1 MFAIK
6 RAATLAS
13 RRPNDFIFSVTDFEA
28 STVIEFYRGAC
39 TQRNLVRKRMKL
51 HIQWLLLVLVFPF
64 FLALSSESQAVPLG
78 AGKGGSEQQG
88 VTWTETYEGSGN
100 SDGFITDINST
111 VGHGFGKHF
120 AMDMGVPYLFIQPS
134 TSKTGTTSAYGM
146 GNPYLGLRYS
156 AKGSVLDFGTS
167 LNSAIPTAS
176 TAKGLSTGHV
186 TVDWSNHLAH
196 GFDPFTPFVDF
207 GLGNSIPDTR
217 FLRRPYISYGDV
229 AHMEGGSEI
238 DLGNKFSVTASGY
251 YILPWGPQQV
261 FLRGSKASSSPTKG
275 GVSLTRDDGI
285 NVGIDYNLTR
295 SLDLSCG
302 YSRSVYSVLNTFS
315 FGIEVNVGSLLRKP
329 SKD

>member
-1 MFAIK
+1 LRFRSQSLLMAVVSPFL
-6 RAATLAS
+6 LAVS
-13 RRPNDFIFSVTDFEA
+13 
-28 STVIEFYRGAC
+28 
-39 TQRNLVRKRMKL
+39 
-51 HIQWLLLVLVFPF
+51 
-64 FLALSSESQAVPLG
+64 ALSQAMPQR
-78 AGKGGSEQQG
+78 AGKGSVEQQG
-88 VTWTETYEGSGN
+88 LTWMETYEGSGN
-100 SDGFITDINST
+100 SDGLVTDLNST
-111 VGHGFGKHF
+111 VGYIFGKHL
-120 AMDMGVPYLFIQPS
+120 AMNMGVPYLFIAPS
-134 TSKTGTTSAYGM
+134 TSKTGATSAYGM

-156 AKGSVLDFGTS
+156 TKGSALDFSTS

-176 TAKGLSTGHV
+176 TKKGLSTGHV
-186 TVDWSNHLAH
+186 TVDWSNHFAH
-196 GFDPFTPFVDF
+196 GFDLFTPFLDL
-207 GLGNSIPDTR
+207 GLGNSISDTR
-217 FLRRPYISYGDV
+217 FLHRPYISYGDV
-229 AHMEGGSEI
+229 VHLEGGSEV